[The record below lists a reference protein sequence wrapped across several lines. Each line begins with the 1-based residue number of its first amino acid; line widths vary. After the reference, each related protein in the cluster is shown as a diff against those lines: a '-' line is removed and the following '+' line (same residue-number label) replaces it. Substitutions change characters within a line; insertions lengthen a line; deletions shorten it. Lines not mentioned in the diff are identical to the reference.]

1 MEKQHNII
9 ILAIIS
15 FILLISLF
23 KWIDYLD
30 SNDYIAFE
38 AFQNGPIQE
47 QPGGATS
54 HTVDLPLTT
63 ITSCN
68 NFCGP
73 TARCSITGQQCSADI
88 DCPGCQTIKTQD
100 NTVYT
105 QQNTAN
111 VPGDNDAGKLTLGV
125 TPQYSSLTSGY
136 GTHETIITNN
146 MASKP
151 VAPNFGVNTW
161 MGEFNEGRSLF
172 DKRYK
177 PKNLQFMPNY
187 KQRYSLTGEFM
198 DDGPFPS
205 NSPLI

>member
-1 MEKQHNII
+1 MEKQYNII
-9 ILAIIS
+9 FLAIIS
-15 FILLISLF
+15 FILLILLF
-23 KWIDYLD
+23 KWIDHFD
-30 SNDYIAFE
+30 SYFYIIE
-38 AFQNGPIQE
+38 PFQTGPIQE
-47 QPGGATS
+47 QSGGATN

-63 ITSCN
+63 ITSCK

-73 TARCSITGQQCSADI
+73 TARCSVTGQQCSADI
-88 DCPGCQTIKTQD
+88 DCPGCQAIKTQD

-146 MASKP
+146 MGSKP
-151 VAPNFGVNTW
+151 AMPNFGVNTW
-161 MGEFNEGRSLF
+161 LGEFNEGRSLF

-177 PKNLQFMPNY
+177 PTDLQFMPNY

-198 DDGPFPS
+198 DNGPFPS

>member
-15 FILLISLF
+15 FILLILLF
-23 KWIDYLD
+23 KWIDHFD
-30 SNDYIAFE
+30 SYFYIIE
-38 AFQNGPIQE
+38 PFQNGPVQE
-47 QPGGATS
+47 KTGGETS
-54 HTVDLPLTT
+54 RTVNLPLTT
-63 ITSCN
+63 TYTCN

-73 TARCSITGQQCSADI
+73 TARCSVTGHQCSADT
-88 DCPGCQTIKTQD
+88 DCPGCQRIQSGN

-105 QQNTAN
+105 QQSTAN

-146 MASKP
+146 MGSKP
-151 VAPNFGVNTW
+151 AAPNFGVNTW
-161 MGEFNEGRSLF
+161 LGEYNEGRSLF

-177 PKNLQFMPNY
+177 PNNLQFMPNY

>member
-1 MEKQHNII
+1 MEKQYNII
-9 ILAIIS
+9 FLAIIS

-23 KWIDYLD
+23 KLIDYLD
-30 SNDYIAFE
+30 SNDYIVFE
-38 AFQNGPIQE
+38 AFQNGPTQQ

-63 ITSCN
+63 ITSCK

-111 VPGDNDAGKLTLGV
+111 VIGDNAAGKLTLGV

-136 GTHETIITNN
+136 GTHETIITKN
-146 MASKP
+146 MGSKP
-151 VAPNFGVNTW
+151 AAPNFGVDTW
-161 MGEFNEGRSLF
+161 LGEFNEGRSLF

-177 PKNLQFMPNY
+177 PNNLQFMPNY

>member
-1 MEKQHNII
+1 MEKQYNII
-9 ILAIIS
+9 FLAIIC

-30 SNDYIAFE
+30 SKYYILE
-38 AFQNGPIQE
+38 QFQSG
-47 QPGGATS
+47 TS
-54 HTVDLPLTT
+54 HNVNLPLTT
-63 ITSCN
+63 TYSCK

-73 TARCSITGQQCSADI
+73 TARCSATGQQCFTDI
-88 DCPGCQTIKTQD
+88 DCPGCQPKQG
-100 NTVYT
+100 NTYA
-105 QQNTAN
+105 QQNDTTS

-125 TPQYSSLTSGY
+125 TPQYSPLTSGY

-146 MASKP
+146 MNSKP
-151 VAPNFGVNTW
+151 AMPNFGVNTW
-161 MGEFNEGRSLF
+161 LGEFNEDRSLF

-177 PKNLQFMPNY
+177 PKDLQFMPNY

-198 DDGPFPS
+198 DEGPLAS